1 MKCCFITFESLT
13 WFEKVAESPADDAQ
27 LRYERWILGL
37 AAHPGVV
44 TLAGH
49 PTPAGGRTVLRT
61 RAVPGRPLATMDE
74 LTASEV
80 AGLGAALATTVADL
94 HDAGITHG
102 RLGGDHIL
110 VDASGRPVLC
120 GFSEAAATT
129 CSPVPA
135 LTADVV
141 ALCRTLAA
149 MLGAPLGAG
158 DPSVVLARLLREVTV
173 RSVTGGR
180 RGSAR
185 RLAERL
191 DDVRLAPRLPSRARR
206 PDPG

>member
-1 MKCCFITFESLT
+1 M
-13 WFEKVAESPADDAQ
+13 AESPADDAR
-27 LRYERWILGL
+27 LRHERWILGL

-44 TLAGH
+44 TLAGR
-49 PTPAGGRTVLRT
+49 PTPAEGRTVLRT

-129 CSPVPA
+129 CGPVPA

-141 ALCRTLAA
+141 ALCGTLAA
-149 MLGAPLGAG
+149 MLGAVPGAPPGAG
-158 DPSVVLARLLREVTV
+158 DPSVVMARLLKQLTA

-185 RLAERL
+185 QLADRL

-206 PDPG
+206 PVPG